1 MPRALSHLRLHPRRS
16 LLLTLGL
23 TLVATAAPAPEAS
36 ETMAEKTLREIVR
49 REQEMFAKAEKE
61 GDALDEARFI
71 GEAKALAGSYDVLL
85 QQNPDFVPALVAYGL
100 LLDQLDM
107 ARAAAAMLVRANKLD
122 PNLPLVKNQ
131 LAKLMAEDGKPLEAL
146 PYVTSA
152 IALAPREPLYHYHL
166 GRLLLAAHD
175 DFVGTGQF
183 TRARLDEMMLAAFAQ
198 AAELA
203 PDNWEY
209 AYQHAKAYYELETPR
224 WEEALAAWERL
235 TGRATTEVLRQLT
248 KLHRAN
254 LHVLAGH
261 PDEARRLLAAVTAPQ
276 FAEEKTRVEAALA
289 AAAAPPVASAPPVAL
304 AAPPAPPATANG
316 SPADAATVPVE
327 PSSAAATAPPAVL
340 DGAPAA
346 ASAPPV
352 AAPPP
357 AAPPGG

>member
-1 MPRALSHLRLHPRRS
+1 MVPPALSHPSLPSRLS
-16 LLLTLGL
+16 LLLALGL
-23 TLVATAAPAPEAS
+23 TLAATAAPAPEAS
-36 ETMAEKTLREIVR
+36 ETLAEKTLREIVR
-49 REQEMFAKAEKE
+49 REQEIFARAEKE
-61 GDALDEARFI
+61 GDDLDEARFI

-100 LLDQLDM
+100 LLDKLDM

-175 DFVGTGQF
+175 DFVATGQF

-203 PDNWEY
+203 PDNWEFT
-209 AYQHAKAYYELETPR
+209 YQHAKAYYELETPR

-235 TGRATTEVLRQLT
+235 TSRATTEVLRQLT

-254 LHVLAGH
+254 LNVLAGH
-261 PDEARRLLAAVTAPQ
+261 RDEARRLLAAVTAPQ
-276 FAEEKTRVEAALA
+276 FAEEKARVAAALEAAPA
-289 AAAAPPVASAPPVAL
+289 ADS
-304 AAPPAPPATANG
+304 APPAP
-316 SPADAATVPVE
+316 TVIP
-327 PSSAAATAPPAVL
+327 APPGDSPV
-340 DGAPAA
+340 PAA
-346 ASAPPV
+346 ALPAPPT
-352 AAPPP
+352 
-357 AAPPGG
+357 GG